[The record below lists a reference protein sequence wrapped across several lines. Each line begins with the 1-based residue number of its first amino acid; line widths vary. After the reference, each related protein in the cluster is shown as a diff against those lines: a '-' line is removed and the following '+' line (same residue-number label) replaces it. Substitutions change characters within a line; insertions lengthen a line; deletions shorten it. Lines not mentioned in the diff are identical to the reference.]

1 LNSFVDFIESINTKT
16 MKEITRFIDS
26 IKADIVFKIGGNAQE
41 NSDIIDASEPDDIW
55 FHVDNLP
62 SEHVVASIPVDK
74 KLDKKQLS
82 KIVTQGAVLCKQYS
96 KYASQ
101 KNLNIV
107 YTRIKDIT
115 KTDKVGCV
123 IAQNQRTLII

>member
-1 LNSFVDFIESINTKT
+1 